1 MIASCIL
8 ITIVILFMVFS
19 DDKPGST
26 SQVSV
31 EEAIQNADS
40 SNTNASNKYDN
51 LVIHDYKTSLGDIK
65 EVYNLKIMTDKSYL
79 NRTFIENFK
88 RMDAAIDKFFMEEF
102 DKSYIIADFH
112 IDGKTVE
119 VGYND
124 IEKTCNSE
132 AYDGEYMSYLFGNN
146 TKQGG
151 YMVQISE
158 SMINTWFS
166 RYGLQSIHPS
176 MKDYIGMYLYVSGNR
191 QVDDADIKLKDGVI
205 KLSEFEKKVLAYI
218 TESFPL
224 ETSDNVEFCI
234 GDIRMIANGEY
245 EAACFKLRRSYKGI
259 PFEYGSNS
267 SAGGFIDA
275 YNHDAGELTYVESTH
290 PDTMLSFGKV
300 SGKVVETDTIT
311 DIISL
316 DSAYDILSKKIG
328 DNSVYDVY
336 GVELVYRECV
346 TKDKLEDGVDAVLKP
361 MWKFITVNQNDDKYT
376 LFYIDVVTGDI
387 TERFEYY
394 YK

>member
-19 DDKPGST
+19 DDKPEST

-79 NRTFIENFK
+79 DRTFIENFK

-166 RYGLQSIHPS
+166 RYGLQ
-176 MKDYIGMYLYVSGNR
+176 
-191 QVDDADIKLKDGVI
+191 
-205 KLSEFEKKVLAYI
+205 
-218 TESFPL
+218 
-224 ETSDNVEFCI
+224 
-234 GDIRMIANGEY
+234 
-245 EAACFKLRRSYKGI
+245 
-259 PFEYGSNS
+259 
-267 SAGGFIDA
+267 
-275 YNHDAGELTYVESTH
+275 
-290 PDTMLSFGKV
+290 
-300 SGKVVETDTIT
+300 
-311 DIISL
+311 
-316 DSAYDILSKKIG
+316 
-328 DNSVYDVY
+328 
-336 GVELVYRECV
+336 
-346 TKDKLEDGVDAVLKP
+346 
-361 MWKFITVNQNDDKYT
+361 
-376 LFYIDVVTGDI
+376 
-387 TERFEYY
+387 
-394 YK
+394 